1 MTLSSG
7 AYVGFLH
14 PHVAFAVLFLLIY
27 VIRWVLLLLN
37 RDAVHEKFKA
47 IIKWPDR
54 VISVGFLVTGVIL
67 ALNTGNIAGA
77 WLWVKLGA
85 VVVSI
90 PLAVIGFKRKNK
102 ALATLSIVCLVYAYG
117 ISETKSPNMKKESF
131 YDAVAGRWGGPDKA
145 KLAKYNAND
154 NAYDVLD
161 HGQQVYLR
169 YCVNCHGPNGDRQ
182 GSGSAVLAAS
192 KLNREQI
199 HKLLNEGKKAMP
211 SYQKLLTEDEKNAVS
226 SYVYAQLGAGKGNAA
241 RANLIP

>member
-1 MTLSSG
+1 MNLSSS
-7 AYVGFLH
+7 AYVGLLH

-27 VIRWVLLLLN
+27 VVRWVLLLLN
-37 RDAVHEKFKA
+37 RDAAHEKFKN
-47 IIKWPDR
+47 ITKWPDR
-54 VISVGFLVTGVIL
+54 VISVGFLATGVIL
-67 ALNTGNIAGA
+67 ALNTGNNEGV

-131 YDAVAGRWGGPDKA
+131 HDAVAGHWGGPDKA

-161 HGQQVYLR
+161 HGQQIYLR
-169 YCVNCHGPNGDRQ
+169 YCVNCHGPNGDMG
-182 GSGSAVLAAS
+182 GSGAASFALS

-199 HKLLNEGKKAMP
+199 HQMLKKGNKAMP
-211 SYQKLLTEDEKNAVS
+211 NYEKTLTEEEKNAVA
-226 SYVYAQLGAGKGNAA
+226 SYVYTRLGAGKGNAA